1 MVITM
6 SSGPGRR
13 RREVS
18 GVLTRTWSPA
28 AVDTADSLAGMAR
41 ALVIGEALVDVVVGA
56 DGRDRG
62 RHPGGSPA
70 NVAVA
75 LGRLEHEVR
84 LLTWLATDD
93 DGRLVTRHLE
103 DSGVLVL
110 PAGLGAQRTPI
121 ARATLDAQGVATY
134 DFELD
139 WQVRAHDADEA
150 AGPLGVD
157 VVHTGSIAAV
167 LPPGSS
173 GVEAML
179 ERLIGRATITYDP
192 NARPALMG
200 EPDLTLARM
209 VSYLE
214 IADVVKVS
222 DEDLAWLYPGVA
234 ALDVADSWLMQGP
247 SLVVVTH
254 GDRGAD
260 VLSRSG
266 PVHVEAVPVDVVD
279 TVGAGDAF
287 TAGLVDALAGEHL
300 LGASRRS
307 RLRAVDQAT
316 LARVLSRA
324 AQIAAVTC
332 SRPGAD
338 PPWRRELEAGAA

>member
-1 MVITM
+1 
-6 SSGPGRR
+6 
-13 RREVS
+13 
-18 GVLTRTWSPA
+18 
-28 AVDTADSLAGMAR
+28 MAR

-70 NVAVA
+70 NVAAA

-84 LLTWLATDD
+84 LLTWLADD
-93 DGRLVTRHLE
+93 GDGRLVIGHLT

-110 PAGLGAQRTPI
+110 PVGLGADRTPV
-121 ARATLDAQGVATY
+121 ARATVDARGVARY
-134 DFELD
+134 DFDLD
-139 WQVRAHDADEA
+139 WQVRTRDADET

-214 IADVVKVS
+214 IADVIKVS

-234 ALDVADSWLMQGP
+234 PMDVADSWLMQGP
-247 SLVVVTH
+247 SLVVVTN

-266 PVHVEAVPVDVVD
+266 PVHVDAVGVEVVD

-287 TAGLVDALAGEHL
+287 TAGLVDALAAEHL
-300 LGASRRS
+300 LGASRRP
-307 RLRAVDQAT
+307 RLRAVDQDT
-316 LARVLSRA
+316 LGRVLSHA
-324 AQIAAVTC
+324 ALVAAITC

-338 PPWRRELEAGAA
+338 PPWRRELTAGAA

>member
-1 MVITM
+1 
-6 SSGPGRR
+6 
-13 RREVS
+13 
-18 GVLTRTWSPA
+18 
-28 AVDTADSLAGMAR
+28 MAR

-70 NVAVA
+70 NVAAA

-84 LLTWLATDD
+84 LLTWLADDD

-110 PAGLGAQRTPI
+110 PAGLRAERTSI
-121 ARATLDAQGVATY
+121 ARAALDAHGVATY
-134 DFELD
+134 DFDLD
-139 WQVRAHDADEA
+139 WQVRAHDAEEA

-214 IADVVKVS
+214 IADVIKVS
-222 DEDLAWLYPGVA
+222 DEDLAWLYPGVS

-266 PVHVEAVPVDVVD
+266 PVHVDAVPVDVVD

-287 TAGLVDALAGEHL
+287 TAGLVDALAAEHL
-300 LGASRRS
+300 LGASRRP
-307 RLRAVDQAT
+307 RLRTVDQDT
-316 LARVLSRA
+316 LSRVLSRA
-324 AQIAAVTC
+324 AGVA
-332 SRPGAD
+332 
-338 PPWRRELEAGAA
+338 